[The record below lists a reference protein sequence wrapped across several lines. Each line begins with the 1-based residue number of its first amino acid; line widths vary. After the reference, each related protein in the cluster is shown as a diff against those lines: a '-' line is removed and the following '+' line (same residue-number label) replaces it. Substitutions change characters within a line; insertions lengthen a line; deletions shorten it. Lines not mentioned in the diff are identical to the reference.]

1 MGTGYTR
8 NDTSNNIADGNV
20 VNASDLDGEFDA
32 VESAFSTSG
41 HTHDGTAAEGGPVTV
56 VGPAQDVVVSGT
68 NVNPKTTNTLD
79 LGTASLKYKDAY
91 LQGNITVDGT
101 VDGRDVATDGAKLD
115 GIEPSATA
123 DQTDAEIRAAV
134 EAATDSNVFTDA
146 DHTKLNGIEA
156 SADVTDT
163 TNVTA
168 AGALM
173 DSEVTNLAQVKA
185 FDSADYATAAQG
197 ATADAAL
204 PKSGGTM
211 TGTIAS
217 FESTG
222 IDDNATSTALT
233 LDSSQN
239 ASFAGDVT
247 IDGETL
253 LVNSP
258 STATDVAAIHFNGS
272 TTTSARYANISKMYD
287 SPYTMKMQASNSAG
301 EAPLELWGSSDT
313 MYLGFETSG
322 NATFSGNIAVGGTVD
337 GRDVA
342 TDGTKLDGI
351 ESSATADQT
360 DAEIRAAVEAATDSN
375 VFTDADHTKLNGIET
390 GADVTDTTNVTAAG
404 ALMDSELTDLAG
416 VKGVTISTLQEKPS
430 EGAFANG
437 DKTKL
442 DGIEAGADVTDA
454 TNVASA
460 GAAMLTGAT
469 FTGDINV
476 GTLQITT
483 AGNIAL
489 DDNDVI
495 YFGTGN
501 DVEFFTNGT
510 HMYTDLNAGIG
521 NWYIRDGSTTRFT
534 FDDDGSFTATANIT
548 AYSDRKLKD
557 NLEVIPNALG
567 KVSQLTGYTYDRI
580 DMDGIRQSGLIAQ
593 DVQEVLP
600 EVIVNNVDPDSGE
613 ETLSVAYGNMIGLLV
628 EAIKELKVEVEE
640 LKGK

>member
-56 VGPAQDVVVSGT
+56 VGPAQDVVISGT

-91 LQGNITVDGT
+91 IQGNIT
-101 VDGRDVATDGAKLD
+101 
-115 GIEPSATA
+115 
-123 DQTDAEIRAAV
+123 
-134 EAATDSNVFTDA
+134 
-146 DHTKLNGIEA
+146 
-156 SADVTDT
+156 
-163 TNVTA
+163 
-168 AGALM
+168 
-173 DSEVTNLAQVKA
+173 
-185 FDSADYATAAQG
+185 
-197 ATADAAL
+197 
-204 PKSGGTM
+204 
-211 TGTIAS
+211 
-217 FESTG
+217 
-222 IDDNATSTALT
+222 
-233 LDSSQN
+233 
-239 ASFAGDVT
+239 
-247 IDGETL
+247 
-253 LVNSP
+253 
-258 STATDVAAIHFNGS
+258 
-272 TTTSARYANISKMYD
+272 
-287 SPYTMKMQASNSAG
+287 
-301 EAPLELWGSSDT
+301 
-313 MYLGFETSG
+313 
-322 NATFSGNIAVGGTVD
+322 VGGTVD

-342 TDGTKLDGI
+342 TDGTKLDGVEASADVTDTANVTAAGALMDSELTDLAGVKGVTISTLQVKPVEGAFVDGDKTKLDGI

-375 VFTDADHTKLNGIET
+375 VFTDADHTKLNGIEA

-442 DGIEAGADVTDA
+442 DGIEASADVTDATNVTAAGALMDSEVTNLAQVKAFDSADYATAAQGTTADAALPKTGGAMTGAITTNSTFDGRDVATDGTKLDGIEAGADVTDA

-489 DDNDVI
+489 DDNDTI

-501 DVEFFTNGT
+501 DVEFFCNGS
-510 HMYTDLNAGIG
+510 HMYTDLNSGIG
-521 NWYIRDGSTTRFT
+521 NWYVRDGSTTRFT
-534 FDDDGSFTATANIT
+534 FDDAGSFTATANIT

-613 ETLSVAYGNMIGLLV
+613 ETLSVAYGNIIGLLV

>member
-32 VESAFSTSG
+32 VESAFATSG

-79 LGTASLKYKDAY
+79 LGTGSLLYKDAY
-91 LQGNITVDGT
+91 LQGNITVGGT
-101 VDGRDVATDGAKLD
+101 VDGRDVAADGTKLD
-115 GIEPSATA
+115 GVEASADVTDTANVTAAGALMDSELTDLAGVKGVTISTLQVKPSEGAFVDGDKTKLDAIEASATA

-173 DSEVTNLAQVKA
+173 DSE
-185 FDSADYATAAQG
+185 
-197 ATADAAL
+197 
-204 PKSGGTM
+204 
-211 TGTIAS
+211 
-217 FESTG
+217 
-222 IDDNATSTALT
+222 
-233 LDSSQN
+233 
-239 ASFAGDVT
+239 
-247 IDGETL
+247 
-253 LVNSP
+253 
-258 STATDVAAIHFNGS
+258 
-272 TTTSARYANISKMYD
+272 
-287 SPYTMKMQASNSAG
+287 
-301 EAPLELWGSSDT
+301 
-313 MYLGFETSG
+313 
-322 NATFSGNIAVGGTVD
+322 
-337 GRDVA
+337 
-342 TDGTKLDGI
+342 
-351 ESSATADQT
+351 
-360 DAEIRAAVEAATDSN
+360 
-375 VFTDADHTKLNGIET
+375 
-390 GADVTDTTNVTAAG
+390 
-404 ALMDSELTDLAG
+404 LTDLAG
-416 VKGVTISTLQEKPS
+416 VKGVTISTLQVKPS

-442 DGIEAGADVTDA
+442 DGIEASADVTDATNVTAAGALMDSEVTNLAQVKAFNSADYATAAQGTTADAALPKSGGAMTGAITTNSTFDGRDVATDGAKLDGIEASADVTDA

-460 GAAMLTGAT
+460 GAAMLTGGT
-469 FTGDINV
+469 FTGDVTVNTVLNV
-476 GTLQITT
+476 RT
-483 AGNIAL
+483 AIDLA
-489 DDNDVI
+489 DNDI
-495 YFGTGN
+495 LRFGTG
-501 DVEFFTNGT
+501 DDCEFFCNGS
-510 HMYTDLNAGIG
+510 HMYTDLNSGIG

-534 FDDDGSFTATANIT
+534 FDDDGSFTATSNIT
-548 AYSDRKLKD
+548 AYSDLKLKD
-557 NLEVIPNALG
+557 NLEVIPNALH

-580 DMDGIRQSGLIAQ
+580 DMDGVRQSGLIAQ

-613 ETLSVAYGNMIGLLV
+613 ETLSLAYGNMIGLLV
-628 EAIKELKVEVEE
+628 EAVKELKAEVEE

>member
-115 GIEPSATA
+115 G
-123 DQTDAEIRAAV
+123 V
-134 EAATDSNVFTDA
+134 
-146 DHTKLNGIEA
+146 EA

-163 TNVTA
+163 ANVTA

-197 ATADAAL
+197 TTADAAL

-222 IDDNATSTALT
+222 IDDNATSTQLT
-233 LDSSQN
+233 ITDTE
-239 ASFAGDVT
+239 ATFEGDVT